1 MITLSA
7 FQPLSPGGFLDLRLE
22 VKEGEH
28 LGVIGPSGA
37 GKTTLLKIL
46 AGLVQP
52 DSGSLSVN
60 GQVWLDTQKGI
71 CMPPQK
77 RSIGFVFQEYAL
89 FPNMTVQQNLAFA
102 FSGPVNGR
110 LLESTMQLLD
120 IGTIRHQKPAILSG
134 GQKQRV
140 ALGRA
145 LLREPDLLLLDEP
158 LSALDPVMREQLQEY
173 LQEIASRFEGTIVLV
188 SHNPVEI
195 IRLTD
200 RAIILEGG
208 TIRADGNPV
217 RLLSRQKSGQTGAA
231 KVIDILPEDN
241 VCIVQSE
248 YGLVQL
254 PYHSFEHANLDIGDQ
269 VTLALM
275 EKQSERKI

>member
-254 PYHSFEHANLDIGDQ
+254 PYHSFGHANLDIGDQ